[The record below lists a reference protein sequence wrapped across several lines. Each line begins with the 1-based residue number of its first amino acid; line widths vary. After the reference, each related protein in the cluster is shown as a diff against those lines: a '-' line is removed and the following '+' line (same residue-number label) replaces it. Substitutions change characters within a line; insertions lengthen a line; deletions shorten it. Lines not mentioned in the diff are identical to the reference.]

1 MSKHKLDGLFRE
13 GLGSH
18 KVAPRSEAWTK
29 LKENLDS
36 DRKKGLLVYWRV
48 AAIVLLCL
56 GSVLLVYKIKKS
68 DKPVTLADK
77 PEKIAPPGIK
87 ETNTNQ
93 LAAVE
98 DLQTTDQ
105 NGPAVE
111 QTGNK
116 ASAVANVKKQT
127 AQQPQKGEKTGKS
140 TKQHE
145 ESAID
150 KLQKNQVVATDN
162 QTLAIVKENRLARK
176 VAIPAETVSPV
187 KPKNAT
193 PGEVEDPTLTLAL
206 QKQPIDHEVTDKPD
220 LPMVSITFKK
230 DTNLATDEVGEDDKE
245 VRKLKRF
252 ALMKVISLA
261 KNINDGEVGISTLR
275 KKKDEL
281 LAFNFNKKKNLKNT
295 K

>member
-13 GLGSH
+13 GLSSH

-36 DRKKGLLVYWRV
+36 DQKKGLMVYWRV

-68 DKPVTLADK
+68 DKPETLADK
-77 PEKIAPPGIK
+77 PEKITPRGIK
-87 ETNTNQ
+87 ETNADQ
-93 LAAVE
+93 LVVAE
-98 DLQTTDQ
+98 ELQITDQ
-105 NGPAVE
+105 YETDIA

-116 ASAVANVKKQT
+116 AASVAANVKKET
-127 AQQPQKGEKTGKS
+127 IISPQAKEKTGKPI
-140 TKQHE
+140 KQHQE
-145 ESAID
+145 TAID
-150 KLQKNQVVATDN
+150 QLPKNEVVATIN
-162 QTLAIVKENRLARK
+162 QTSAIVEENGLAKK
-176 VAIPAETVSPV
+176 VANPIETVEL
-187 KPKNAT
+187 KKLT
-193 PGEVEDPTLTLAL
+193 PEKVEDLPLTLAL
-206 QKQPIDHEVTDKPD
+206 QKQPIDPNIADKPD

-230 DTNLATDEVGEDDKE
+230 DTNPATEEVAGDNKE
-245 VRKLKRF
+245 VTKLKRF

-261 KNINDGEVGISTLR
+261 KNINEGEVGISTLR

-281 LAFNFNKKKNLKNT
+281 LAFNFNKKKNLKNA